1 MTVEDLLKQLEH
13 ERKLE
18 YTSVFRYGSK
28 ALDAMIDGDADDERF
43 YERLHD
49 ESLEKIDRLRITIDE
64 IKKRVS

>member
-18 YTSVFRYGSK
+18 YVSYFRYGSE
-28 ALDAMIDGDADDERF
+28 AQEAMLHNDKDDYAF
-43 YERLHD
+43 YKRLSTESDKKIERLG
-49 ESLEKIDRLRITIDE
+49 IVIDE